1 PRCACAGQREAQAAD
16 VGRRLQP
23 RAAAPPR
30 RRPVRAALPDGFR
43 LGLAVLGLVLLMSG
57 IGHLFWRD
65 IQHEM
70 AAVTH
75 LADAEQAP

>member
-1 PRCACAGQREAQAAD
+1 
-16 VGRRLQP
+16 LY
-23 RAAAPPR
+23 PPR
-30 RRPVRAALPDGFR
+30 TSRKAARCRYHKLPVRAALPDGFR

>member
-1 PRCACAGQREAQAAD
+1 
-16 VGRRLQP
+16 
-23 RAAAPPR
+23 
-30 RRPVRAALPDGFR
+30 
-43 LGLAVLGLVLLMSG
+43 
-57 IGHLFWRD
+57 RD

>member
-1 PRCACAGQREAQAAD
+1 
-16 VGRRLQP
+16 
-23 RAAAPPR
+23 
-30 RRPVRAALPDGFR
+30 
-43 LGLAVLGLVLLMSG
+43 
-57 IGHLFWRD
+57 GHLFWRD

>member
-1 PRCACAGQREAQAAD
+1 
-16 VGRRLQP
+16 
-23 RAAAPPR
+23 
-30 RRPVRAALPDGFR
+30 
-43 LGLAVLGLVLLMSG
+43 
-57 IGHLFWRD
+57 LFWRD

>member
-1 PRCACAGQREAQAAD
+1 
-16 VGRRLQP
+16 
-23 RAAAPPR
+23 
-30 RRPVRAALPDGFR
+30 
-43 LGLAVLGLVLLMSG
+43 
-57 IGHLFWRD
+57 FWRD

>member
-1 PRCACAGQREAQAAD
+1 
-16 VGRRLQP
+16 RLQ
-23 RAAAPPR
+23 A
-30 RRPVRAALPDGFR
+30 R

>member
-1 PRCACAGQREAQAAD
+1 
-16 VGRRLQP
+16 
-23 RAAAPPR
+23 PPR
-30 RRPVRAALPDGFR
+30 RLPVRAALPDGFR

-75 LADAEQAP
+75 LADPEQAP

>member
-1 PRCACAGQREAQAAD
+1 
-16 VGRRLQP
+16 
-23 RAAAPPR
+23 
-30 RRPVRAALPDGFR
+30 
-43 LGLAVLGLVLLMSG
+43 
-57 IGHLFWRD
+57 HLFWRD

>member
-1 PRCACAGQREAQAAD
+1 EIYTLSVVGSGRCVSEPG
-16 VGRRLQP
+16 L
-23 RAAAPPR
+23 
-30 RRPVRAALPDGFR
+30 PVRAALPDGFR

-70 AAVTH
+70 ATVTH

>member
-1 PRCACAGQREAQAAD
+1 
-16 VGRRLQP
+16 
-23 RAAAPPR
+23 
-30 RRPVRAALPDGFR
+30 
-43 LGLAVLGLVLLMSG
+43 
-57 IGHLFWRD
+57 WRD